1 MFKLK
6 KLEITGFKSF
16 ADYTEVVFTDAGIT
30 AVVGPNGCGKCVSGD
45 TLVTLS
51 NGDEVPIKRLVEDAL
66 GNSFIIEQ
74 MDDGTLTRENPN
86 NVEIL
91 SLNPSTLK
99 LEPRKVSAFV
109 KRQTT
114 PHLLLIRTRSGRE
127 VKATPYHPLFTLK
140 DGKLHA
146 LKAEESNVGVRIAL
160 PRYLPTKGNS
170 SILST
175 VDSLKAFQ
183 EDDNVFVPF
192 TEDLKSWVNKE
203 RETFGSLVEWG
214 RIAQTSA
221 QPLCGLLS
229 GQSINASNLA
239 KLVAVSKTTPP
250 VNNNL
255 KSKGR
260 GSFNL
265 PDKVTP
271 ELARFLGLL
280 IAEGRNTPSDQ
291 IWSVNSDKAV
301 NDNYEQLA
309 NSLFGLKVHRKNYKA
324 GVEDSLI
331 YSHSLGKTLE
341 RLFNFSVNTRSDKK
355 EIPSQVFNADKET
368 KWAFLSGLFEGDAY
382 VCARP
387 QRSNGKFLAY
397 IEYVTASEKLARQI
411 VSLLLRLGVFALLRS
426 RKKSATNTKEKTQR
440 TYFSVLIYGSEQLR
454 YAAQKLSFV
463 GEKQQALEKLRS
475 LPLVNNP
482 NNDLI
487 PTATDLVKEAA
498 RQAEIRIKKNRRSC
512 PKLGAYYEQTC
523 EASRSGL
530 LEVIEQ
536 IKLLGETPNQ
546 AASKLDILSTLAT
559 SDVYWDEIVSIEE
572 VEPEEEWVYDLSID
586 ETHNFVA
593 GNIIVHN
600 SNVAESIAW
609 VLGEQKVKNL
619 RSGEMKDVIFQGA
632 RNRQPS
638 GMAEVVLHLVRT
650 FVEYAEETDIE
661 DIDSTLEDIDEHV
674 VEIEE
679 PEAQNETQ
687 SSSEQ
692 TAESVATNE
701 TETNQESVNEE
712 NTAVAVVSETETASP
727 KKAKHGKRHWRPSRF
742 ALEFAPGETVTV
754 TRRLYRSGESEYL
767 LNGKQCRL
775 RDIQDLFSGTGLSGA
790 HYAIIEQG
798 RIGQILSA
806 KPMDRRTLIEE
817 AAGITKFRVRQ
828 RAAEARLESARTN
841 LSRVSDIISEID
853 RQVNSLRRQAAKA
866 RRYRILREELR
877 ELLRRLFVAEE
888 RALTTFLE
896 ETQSQLDATTDE
908 EKHIAESVTATEES
922 ARNATQAAR
931 DIEDELSEARA
942 SAAELALIRD
952 RREREYAYQKEQVE
966 NLEKR
971 RAEVLNDCEKIKER
985 LSFLLNECESLREQD
1000 NFQRNANE
1008 ESAMR
1013 LQSAE
1018 TAYALKLKEA
1028 AEAESEI
1035 EHARQELLNH
1045 TAVAERLREIGRQ
1058 LENALEKLAQ
1068 QAESYEKEGERA
1080 KAIYDEHFGEAE
1092 KLNREIQSAKER
1104 LRQLKDKRALV
1115 TQSVANV
1122 KEKTQNAIASREKLR
1137 DENSRVRHRLDTLI
1151 ELDNKHANYSP
1162 AVQSLF
1168 SGDGADKNFHCI
1180 STLADKLCVGA
1191 RYERAVEGVFGNY
1204 LQSVLVP
1211 TAEDAIRAAEWLKKQ
1226 DAGRANFIVV
1236 GFQGAGENFSSSMTV
1251 TAFADDEIGDV
1262 RLGDLLGVSDEL
1274 LHVLERVMPKEIN
1287 ARVVES
1293 LDDAILS
1300 SYRSDDLF
1308 VTQTG
1313 DWASGGNFVSAGIA
1327 RSFAEGAGLLTFKR
1341 ELREL
1346 ESLAVDLNIRLIEAD
1361 NTVEESQK
1369 HQRGFEEKLSSLN
1382 GQIGREER
1390 EEMQREMRAT
1400 QLAQEIERAARHVK
1414 VVADDLSR
1422 VEQEERELIE
1432 RRAKDLTDAEHAE
1445 SERQKLTEQVAQATA
1460 KLAEIRREAENESL
1474 ILSQQR
1480 AEAAA
1485 AAERLVATTAS
1496 LQRMSEEQRE
1506 LNLRLERYE
1515 QEIKDAN
1522 ERIESL
1528 NLSIKDYEE
1537 NETSIEEERQQSD
1550 EEIAAIV
1557 LRLTEAR
1564 EKADSLSNEL
1574 IELNHKAA
1582 AVRDRRAE
1590 VEVQRAESAARLNFV
1605 REACTTELN
1614 QSLEELAQTH
1624 PADEEFDL
1632 EAGRVR
1638 VEDLR
1643 TKLES
1648 FGAVNM
1654 MALEELAEN
1663 EERLTFLTNQ
1673 RQDIIDGIASTEE
1686 ALREIKR
1693 RSRERFRH
1701 AFTEINKNF
1710 GELFIELFG
1719 GGRGEMSLI
1728 DADDVLESG
1737 IDIIAQPPGKR
1748 LQNVLLLSGGEK
1760 AMAALALVLAI
1771 FRYRPSPFCLL
1782 DEVDAPLDEANV
1794 GRFAEKIIEMSTDTQ
1809 FIIITHNKR
1818 TMEAARALYG
1828 VTMEE
1833 AGISKVVSVR
1843 FE

>member
-51 NGDEVPIKRLVEDAL
+51 DGREIPIKQLVEDAL
-66 GNSFIIEQ
+66 RESLIIEQ
-74 MDDGTLTRENPN
+74 MDDGTLTHENPN
-86 NVEIL
+86 GIEIL

-99 LEPRKVSAFV
+99 LEPRKVSAFI

-114 PHLLLIRTRSGRE
+114 SSLLSIRTRSGRE

-146 LKAEESNVGVRIAL
+146 LKAEELNVGVRVAL
-160 PRYLPTKGNS
+160 PRHLPTKGNLKE
-170 SILST
+170 IST
-175 VDSLKAFQ
+175 FDVIKAFQ
-183 EDDNVFVPF
+183 EEDNVFIPYSD
-192 TEDLKSWVNKE
+192 DLKKWIDKE
-203 RETFGSLVEWG
+203 RTSFGSLARWG
-214 RIAQTSA
+214 VIANTTS
-221 QPLCGLLS
+221 QPLQGVINR
-229 GQSINASNLA
+229 QSINASNLA
-239 KLVAVSKTTPP
+239 KLIDVSNTSPQLDSS
-250 VNNNL
+250 L

-260 GSFNL
+260 GKFNL
-265 PDKVTP
+265 PNYFSS

-280 IAEGRNTPSDQ
+280 IAEGRNTVSNQ
-291 IWSVNSDKAV
+291 IWFVNSDKAV
-301 NDNYEQLA
+301 NDEYERLA
-309 NSLFGLKVHRKNYKA
+309 NKLFGLKVQRKNYKV
-324 GVEDSLI
+324 GTEDSLI
-331 YSHSLGKTLE
+331 FSHALAKTLE
-341 RLFNFSVNTRSDKK
+341 RIFNFPINSRSAEK
-355 EIPSQVFNADKET
+355 ELPPQIFKVDAKIQWE
-368 KWAFLSGLFEGDAY
+368 FLSGLFEGDAY
-382 VCARP
+382 ICARP
-387 QRSNGKFLAY
+387 QKNNGKFLVY
-397 IEYVTASEKLARQI
+397 IEYVTASERLAKQVI
-411 VSLLLRLGVFALLRS
+411 SLLLRLGVFALLRPREKAAS
-426 RKKSATNTKEKTQR
+426 NTERKTKR
-440 TYFSVLIYGSEQLR
+440 TYYSVLIYGTEQLR
-454 YAAQKLSFV
+454 YAAQNLSFV
-463 GEKQQALEKLRS
+463 GEKKSALAKLCD
-475 LPLVNNP
+475 LPSANNP

-487 PTATDLVKEAA
+487 PTAVAIVRDAA
-498 RQAEIRIKKNRRSC
+498 CSAKVNIKRNRSHC
-512 PKLGAYYEQTC
+512 PKLAAYAGKMC

-536 IKLLGETPNQ
+536 IKQLGETPHQ
-546 AASKLDILSTLAT
+546 ALSQLDTLSTLAL
-559 SDVYWDEIVSIEE
+559 SDVYWDEVVSIQE
-572 VEPEEEWVYDLSID
+572 VEPEEEWVYDLSVA

-600 SNVAESIAW
+600 SNVAESISW

-650 FVEYAEETDIE
+650 HIEYAEETDIE
-661 DIDSTLEDIDEHV
+661 DIDETLENIDDHAV
-674 VEIEE
+674 TIESAE
-679 PEAQNETQ
+679 RGVR
-687 SSSEQ
+687 S
-692 TAESVATNE
+692 AESEEDVSTANENELVVSSNE
-701 TETNQESVNEE
+701 TEEISAITQIKS
-712 NTAVAVVSETETASP
+712 
-727 KKAKHGKRHWRPSRF
+727 KHIKRHWRPSRF

-767 LNGKQCRL
+767 LNGKHCRL

-828 RAAEARLESARTN
+828 RAAEARLENARAN
-841 LSRVSDIISEID
+841 LSRVSDIISEIE

-866 RRYRILREELR
+866 RRYRVLREELR

-888 RALTTFLE
+888 RALTALLE
-896 ETQSQLDATTDE
+896 ETQIQLDATTDE
-908 EKHIAESVTATEES
+908 EKHIAESVTETEES

-942 SAAELALIRD
+942 SAAELALQRD
-952 RREREYAYQKEQVE
+952 RRMREYTYQQEQVA

-971 RAEVLNDCEKIKER
+971 RAEVLNNCEKIKER
-985 LSFLLNECESLREQD
+985 LSFLLNECESLSEQD
-1000 NFQRNANE
+1000 NLQRNANE
-1008 ESAMR
+1008 EISVR

-1018 TAYALKLKEA
+1018 TTYSLRLKEA
-1028 AEAESEI
+1028 EEAESEI
-1035 EHARQELLNH
+1035 ENARQELLNH

-1080 KAIYDEHFGEAE
+1080 KAIHDEHLAESE
-1092 KLNREIQSAKER
+1092 KLNREIEAAKER
-1104 LRQLKDKRALV
+1104 LQLLKDERALV
-1115 TQSVANV
+1115 TQGVTNA
-1122 KEKTQNAIASREKLR
+1122 KEKSQAAISSREKLR
-1137 DENSRVRHRLDTLI
+1137 DEDSRVRHRLETLI
-1151 ELDNKHANYSP
+1151 ELDDKHANYSS

-1168 SGDGADKNFHCI
+1168 SIDGASKNFYCI
-1180 STLADKLCVGA
+1180 STLADKLHVEA
-1191 RYERAVEGVFGNY
+1191 KYERAVEGVFGNY

-1211 TAEDAIRAAEWLKKQ
+1211 TAEDAIRAAEWLRQQ

-1236 GFQGAGENFSSSMTV
+1236 GFQGAGEDYSSLGAM
-1251 TAFADDEIGDV
+1251 TAFAGDDGIEEV
-1262 RLGDLLGVSDEL
+1262 RLGDLLGVLNQL
-1274 LHVLERVMPKEIN
+1274 LRVLERVMPKELN
-1287 ARVVES
+1287 TRVVAS
-1293 LDDAILS
+1293 LDEAVSS
-1300 SYRSDDLF
+1300 SYRWDDLF
-1308 VTQTG
+1308 VTLEG
-1313 DWASGGNFVSAGIA
+1313 DYCANGNFISAGTA
-1327 RSFAEGAGLLTFKR
+1327 RSFAEGAGLLAFKR

-1346 ESLAVDLNIRLIEAD
+1346 ESLAVDLNIRSIEAD
-1361 NTVEESQK
+1361 YTVEEAQK
-1369 HQRGFEEKLSSLN
+1369 HQREFEEKLSSLN

-1390 EEMQREMRAT
+1390 EEMQREMRAE

-1422 VEQEERELIE
+1422 VEGEEKELIE
-1432 RRAKDLTDAEHAE
+1432 RRAKALTDAEHAE
-1445 SERQKLTEQVAQATA
+1445 KERQKFTEQVAQATT
-1460 KLAEIRREAENESL
+1460 KLSVVRREAENESL

-1485 AAERLVATTAS
+1485 AAERLLATTAS
-1496 LQRMSEEQRE
+1496 LQRMDEEQQE
-1506 LNLRLERYE
+1506 LNTRLERYE
-1515 QEIKDAN
+1515 LEIKDAN

-1528 NLSIKDYEE
+1528 NLAIRHYEE

-1550 EEIAAIV
+1550 EEIATIV
-1557 LRLTEAR
+1557 SRLTEAR
-1564 EKADSLSNEL
+1564 EKADSLSSEL

-1590 VEVQRAESAARLNFV
+1590 IEVHRAESSARLNFV
-1605 REACTTELN
+1605 SEACATELN
-1614 QSLEELAQTH
+1614 QSLEELTASF
-1624 PADEEFDL
+1624 PLDEEFDL
-1632 EAGRVR
+1632 ESGRNR

-1643 TKLES
+1643 TKIEG

-1663 EERLTFLTNQ
+1663 EERFLFLTNQ
-1673 RQDIIDGIASTEE
+1673 RQDITEGIASTEE

-1701 AFTEINKNF
+1701 AFTEVNKNF
-1710 GELFIELFG
+1710 GELFVELFG

-1794 GRFAEKIIEMSTDTQ
+1794 GRFAEKIIEMSADTQ

-1828 VTMEE
+1828 VTMED